1 MKRPVQGPT
10 AQGRALVSGAMTWLW
25 TALIVV
31 GVVMIA
37 VALWPSIKG
46 RGRPAPGEG
55 ERPEDQ

>member
-1 MKRPVQGPT
+1 
-10 AQGRALVSGAMTWLW
+10 MTWLW

-37 VALWPSIKG
+37 VALWPSIRG
-46 RGRPAPGEG
+46 RGRSAPGEG

>member
-1 MKRPVQGPT
+1 
-10 AQGRALVSGAMTWLW
+10 MTWLW

-46 RGRPAPGEG
+46 RGPSSGQSSGESTDRPDD
-55 ERPEDQ
+55 R

>member
-1 MKRPVQGPT
+1 
-10 AQGRALVSGAMTWLW
+10 MTWLW

-37 VALWPSIKG
+37 VAVWPSVKR
-46 RGRPAPGEG
+46 RGPA